1 MIDSR
6 LYYDL
11 KELVQNTLNF
21 SYYTAEIDESAS
33 GLKSYSLSINQQEVL
48 STVDKIGIKNLIFN
62 LNEAEFL
69 RFIVEFKEHKDHI
82 EELSQTD
89 IATANIGYAKLWGPN
104 ELQRKFSEWFTK
116 NGYDIPKIIISNK
129 YRNRQTTH
137 IAKPYLYLS
146 KLNIHNQFKKR
157 FAYLK
162 VYYLT
167 LLENL

>member
-6 LYYDL
+6 LYYDI
-11 KELVQNTLNF
+11 KEILEGRLNF
-21 SYYTAEIDESAS
+21 SYYTTEIDESAS

-48 STVDKIGIKNLIFN
+48 STVDKIGIKNLLFN

-69 RFIVEFKEHKDHI
+69 RFIVEFKEYKDHL

-89 IATANIGYAKLWGPN
+89 ITAANIGFAKLWGPN
-104 ELQRKFSEWFTK
+104 ELQRKFSEWFTN
-116 NGYDIPKIIISNK
+116 NGYLIPQIIIRNK
-129 YRNRQTTH
+129 YENKQTTH

-157 FAYLK
+157 FASLK